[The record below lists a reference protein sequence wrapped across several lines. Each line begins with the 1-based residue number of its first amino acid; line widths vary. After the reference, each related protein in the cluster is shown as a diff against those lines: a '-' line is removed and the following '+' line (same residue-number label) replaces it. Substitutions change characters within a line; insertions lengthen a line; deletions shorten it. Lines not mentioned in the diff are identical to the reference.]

1 MYEISETIAEKWKT
15 AVDDPDFQI
24 IALTGAGMSA
34 ESGIPT
40 FRGEDGY
47 WKIGSL
53 NYTPMEMATLERFRD
68 YPLGV
73 WHWYLSRIYK
83 HRSAQPN
90 DGHRALVEL

>member
-1 MYEISETIAEKWKT
+1 MYEISETVAEKWKT
-15 AVDDPDFQI
+15 AVDDPDCQI
-24 IALTGAGMSA
+24 IALTGAGISA

-68 YPLGV
+68 YPIGGL
-73 WHWYLSRIYK
+73 
-83 HRSAQPN
+83 
-90 DGHRALVEL
+90 ALVFIPNLQASFSSTK